1 MCSRFDFHKRFYGI
15 LQTADVKNFAAPVGR
30 ACKNGCTAGDN
41 HAKCNGAG
49 RARTIRHSV
58 LLRRLNSK
66 GLGAGDA
73 ADRCRPSDG
82 RGMLLAERSKV

>member
-1 MCSRFDFHKRFYGI
+1 MRSRFYFHKRFYGI

-66 GLGAGDA
+66 GLGVGYA

-82 RGMLLAERSKV
+82 RGMLLAEKSKV